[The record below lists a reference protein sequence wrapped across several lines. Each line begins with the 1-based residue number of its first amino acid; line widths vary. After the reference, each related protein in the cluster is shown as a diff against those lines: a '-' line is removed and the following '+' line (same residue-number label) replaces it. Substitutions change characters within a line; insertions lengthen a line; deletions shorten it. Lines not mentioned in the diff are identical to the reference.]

1 MGTALTQKE
10 QKVVAARAWRVF
22 FDRREEGAE
31 MISVREPRNVAVV
44 LKPIEPQEALAQSA
58 PAEDGSLDLIWMPPG
73 ANFPP
78 NVEREAESWLDDAAT
93 SLRRYPVR
101 AGIRTVRVFWHDSR
115 ALLYANPEQV
125 NDAIDAIIRFT
136 ATERELSALET
147 AIAANW
153 ATIDADATLTHDV
166 DRSDQRRQP
175 HVNEMTERATR
186 MQMSR
191 LRVERALEQL
201 DPRLVE
207 SSKRL
212 FAELSLAAAQHDRL
226 DQIDE
231 PIQFALDHYEL
242 ANTRL
247 IEAKNASKDRAHMMV
262 GHALEVVIVLLLLAE
277 LIATLLALRI
287 TG

>member
-1 MGTALTQKE
+1 MGNALTQKE

-22 FDRREEGAE
+22 FDRREEGEETIA
-31 MISVREPRNVAVV
+31 VREPRNVAVV
-44 LKPIEPQEALAQSA
+44 LKPIEPQEALAQGA

-73 ANFPP
+73 ANYPL

-93 SLRRYPVR
+93 ALRRYPVR

-115 ALLYANPEQV
+115 VLLYANPEQV

-136 ATERELSALET
+136 ATERELSALDT

-153 ATIDADATLTHDV
+153 GVIDTDATLTHDV
-166 DRSDQRRQP
+166 ARRDQSRQT

-212 FAELSLAAAQHDRL
+212 YAELSLAAAQHDRL
-226 DQIDE
+226 DLIDE

-247 IEAKNASKDRAHMMV
+247 IEARNASKDRAHALI
-262 GHALEVVIVLLLLAE
+262 GHGLEVVIVVLLLAE
-277 LIATLLALRI
+277 LIATVLAIRI
-287 TG
+287 GG

>member
-1 MGTALTQKE
+1 MGNALTQKE

-22 FDRREEGAE
+22 FDRREEGEETIA
-31 MISVREPRNVAVV
+31 VREPRNVAVV
-44 LKPIEPQEALAQSA
+44 LKPIEPQEALAQGA

-73 ANFPP
+73 ANYPL

-93 SLRRYPVR
+93 ALRRYPVR

-115 ALLYANPEQV
+115 VLLYANPEQV

-136 ATERELSALET
+136 ATERELSALDT

-153 ATIDADATLTHDV
+153 GVIDTDATLTHDV
-166 DRSDQRRQP
+166 ARRDQSRQT

-212 FAELSLAAAQHDRL
+212 YAELSLAAAQHDRL
-226 DQIDE
+226 DLIDE

-247 IEAKNASKDRAHMMV
+247 IEAKNASKDRALALT
-262 GHALEVVIVLLLLAE
+262 GHALEVVIVFLLLAE
-277 LIATLLALRI
+277 LLVTVLAIRI
-287 TG
+287 GG

>member
-10 QKVVAARAWRVF
+10 PKVVEARAWRVY
-22 FDRREEGAE
+22 FDGRKEGAE
-31 MISVREPRNVAVV
+31 TILVREPRKAAVV
-44 LKPIEPQEALAQSA
+44 LAPVAAQDAFAQHA
-58 PAEDGSLDLIWMPPG
+58 PADDGSLEIVWMPPG
-73 ANFPP
+73 ANSPA
-78 NVEREAESWLDDAAT
+78 NVEREAEAWLEGAAT

-101 AGIRTVRVFWHDSR
+101 AGIRTSRVFWHDAR
-115 ALLYANPEQV
+115 VLLYANPEQV

-136 ATERELSALET
+136 LAERELCALEA

-153 ATIDADATLTHDV
+153 AIIDEDASLTHEV
-166 DRSDQRRQP
+166 GRRDQRRQP
-175 HVNEMTERATR
+175 HVNEMTQRATR

-191 LRVERALEQL
+191 LRVERALEQI
-201 DPRLVE
+201 DSRLVE

-212 FAELSLAAAQHDRL
+212 YAELSLAASQHDRL

-247 IEAKNASKDRAHMMV
+247 IEAKNASRDRAHMIV
-262 GHALEVVIVLLLLAE
+262 GHGLEVVIVLLLLAE
-277 LIATLLALRI
+277 LVATVLAIRV
-287 TG
+287 GG